1 MFLSQVN
8 MKNSPNDWFTSVLFT
23 KHYVK
28 LSTKKIQ
35 RNKNAPIYERNT
47 TKFVKKKKKKE
58 EEEEEIKLSHTS

>member
-28 LSTKKIQ
+28 LS
-35 RNKNAPIYERNT
+35 
-47 TKFVKKKKKKE
+47 KKKKKYIDARILKN
-58 EEEEEIKLSHTS
+58 KASKTDSNMAKMWNYQTRGF

>member
-8 MKNSPNDWFTSVLFT
+8 MKNSPNDWFTFLFT
-23 KHYVK
+23 KHYVE

-47 TKFVKKKKKKE
+47 TKIVKKKKKKKKKKE
-58 EEEEEIKLSHTS
+58 RKLN